1 MKKIEKTM
9 ITALAKDHMFAFSDA
24 ELEKLEN
31 ESELFL
37 NELEYLNGVDT
48 SSVEAMS
55 MPYPEEET
63 DYLREDVA
71 VEGMPLED
79 VFMNAQVRQD
89 DFFEIVKVL
98 K

>member
-1 MKKIEKTM
+1 MKTIEKTM
-9 ITALAKDHMFAFSDA
+9 IVALAKDHMFAFSDA
-24 ELEKLEN
+24 ELEKLEK

-37 NELEYLNGVDT
+37 SELAFLSDVDT
-48 SSVEAMS
+48 KDVEEMA
-55 MPYPEEET
+55 MPYPEIET

-71 VEGMPLED
+71 QEGMSLED
-79 VFMNAQVRQD
+79 VFMNAQIRQD

>member
-37 NELEYLNGVDT
+37 SELNFLNDVDT

-55 MPYPEEET
+55 LPYEDVET

-71 VEGMPLED
+71 QEGMSLED
-79 VFMNAQVRQD
+79 VFMNAQVCKD

>member
-1 MKKIEKTM
+1 MKKIEKSM
-9 ITALAKDHMFAFSDA
+9 ITALAKDHMFAFNDA
-24 ELEKLEN
+24 ELEKLET

-37 NELEYLNGVDT
+37 SELEFLNGVDT
-48 SSVEAMS
+48 SSVDAMS
-55 MPYPEEET
+55 MPYEEVET

-71 VEGMPLED
+71 QVGMSLED

>member
-1 MKKIEKTM
+1 M

-24 ELEKLEN
+24 ELEKLEI

-37 NELEYLNGVDT
+37 SELNFLNDVDT
-48 SSVEAMS
+48 SSVDAMS
-55 MPYPEEET
+55 MPYEEVET

-71 VEGMPLED
+71 QEGMSLED
-79 VFMNAQVRQD
+79 VFMNAQVRKD